1 MTEFHSTLVD
11 VNAVSKGTRTGGIR
25 RFTALAVIGNYDV
38 RPCSSCNGHAH
49 VVILSPASLARASS
63 KGKIIVGATQA
74 QLQACTSQQ
83 TDTAD
88 RQDI

>member
-38 RPCSSCNGHAH
+38 SAPYAPGTIA
-49 VVILSPASLARASS
+49 SPPFHLSLALKSRIKSHGCISRRQLSNA
-63 KGKIIVGATQA
+63 AEAA
-74 QLQACTSQQ
+74 QRHS
-83 TDTAD
+83 
-88 RQDI
+88 